1 MKRDVY
7 EKAKSL
13 NSSIITMKNRKEK
26 LELFKEKENRNRNSK
41 APIIFGYQSTNF
53 IALTDNEVEYFT
65 NYLLKKCDDEI
76 KFLEDEFDKL

>member
-13 NSSIITMKNRKEK
+13 QSSIRTIKNRKEK
-26 LELFKEKENRNRNSK
+26 LELFKKKENRNGKPS
-41 APIIFGYQSTNF
+41 IIFGYQSTNF
-53 IALTDNEVEYFT
+53 ITLTDNEVEYLANF
-65 NYLLKKCDDEI
+65 LIKKCDDEL

>member
-13 NSSIITMKNRKEK
+13 QSSIRSIKNRKEK
-26 LELFKEKENRNRNSK
+26 LELFKKKDNTNSK
-41 APIIFGYQSTNF
+41 SPIIFGYQSTNF
-53 IALTDNEVEYFT
+53 ITLTDNEVEHLANF
-65 NYLLKKCDDEI
+65 LIEKCDNEI